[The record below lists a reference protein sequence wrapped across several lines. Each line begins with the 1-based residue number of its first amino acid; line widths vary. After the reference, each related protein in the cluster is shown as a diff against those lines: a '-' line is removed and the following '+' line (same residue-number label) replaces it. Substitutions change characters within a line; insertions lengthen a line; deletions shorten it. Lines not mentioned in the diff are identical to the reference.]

1 MSKISLIIKRE
12 YLTRVRKKSFI
23 VMTLLGPLLFA
34 AVLIVPVWLTSMDSS
49 ETKIISVID
58 ESGLLAD
65 SFMQESAG
73 DENIIY
79 TYVQEPLEYA
89 KQRVNEGYQ
98 FGLLY
103 IPDFQPEKP
112 EGITFFSES
121 SPSLSLVNSMEKTLQ
136 SRIRDIKLVR
146 SNISRETLNE
156 LETNVDIQT
165 ISLTETGEQQG
176 SAGVASVV
184 GYVGA
189 FLIYTFI
196 FLYGAQVMRGVMEEK
211 SNRIVEVVISSVRP
225 FQLMMGK
232 IVGVA
237 SVGLTQ
243 FLLWI
248 ALTFGLSTL
257 FMQGFSPEELMQ
269 QRTQQISQGIPE
281 AESAQAEMALNVQE
295 ALASVDV
302 TGFIL
307 TFIFYFL
314 GGYLLYGALFAA
326 VGSASDSNTDTQQFM
341 LPISAPLILSI
352 VTLGAVLNEP
362 IGTLAFWL
370 SMIPFTAPVTMM
382 MRVPFGIPG
391 WELLLSMLL
400 LIGGFI
406 FTTWVAGRIYR
417 VGILMHGTKVNYKV
431 IGKWL
436 FSNS

>member
-1 MSKISLIIKRE
+1 MSKVSLIIKRE
-12 YLTRVRKKSFI
+12 YMTRVRKKSFVI
-23 VMTLLGPLLFA
+23 MTLLGPLLFA
-34 AVLIVPVWLTSMDSS
+34 AIVIAPIWLTSMESS
-49 ETKIISVID
+49 DTKIILVID
-58 ESGLLAD
+58 ESGLLSENFAD
-65 SFMQESAG
+65 KDVANNIDFQFVSAPVEMAKMQVS
-73 DENIIY
+73 
-79 TYVQEPLEYA
+79 
-89 KQRVNEGYQ
+89 EGEQ
-98 FGLLY
+98 FGLLL
-103 IPDFQPEKP
+103 IPNIQLDNPG
-112 EGITFFSES
+112 GITLFSES
-121 SPSLSLVNSMEKTLQ
+121 SPSLSLVSSIEKRLQ
-136 SRIRDIKLVR
+136 QELRDLKLAQ
-146 SNISRETLNE
+146 SNISREMLAALDTD
-156 LETNVDIQT
+156 VDLQT
-165 ISLTETGEQQG
+165 INLTEAGEQQG

-248 ALTFGLSTL
+248 ALTFGLATVFL
-257 FMQGFSPEELMQ
+257 QGFSPEQLMQ
-269 QRTQQISQGIPE
+269 QRAQQMTQGMPE
-281 AESAQAEMALNVQE
+281 ADAAQAEMAMNVQQ

-307 TFIFYFL
+307 TFLFYFL

-326 VGSASDSNTDTQQFM
+326 VGSASDSSTDTQQFM

-362 IGTLAFWL
+362 NGTLAFWM
-370 SMIPFTAPVTMM
+370 SMIPFTSPVTMM

-391 WELLLSMLL
+391 WQLALSMLL
-400 LIGGFI
+400 LVGGFV
-406 FTTWVAGRIYR
+406 FTTWIAGRIYR

-431 IGKWL
+431 LGKWL
-436 FSNS
+436 FSNN

>member
-362 IGTLAFWL
+362 NGTLAFWL

>member
-1 MSKISLIIKRE
+1 MSKVSLIIKRE
-12 YLTRVRKKSFI
+12 YMTRVRKKSFLI
-23 VMTLLGPLLFA
+23 MTLLGPLLFA
-34 AVLIVPVWLTSMDSS
+34 GIVIAPIWLTSLESS
-49 ETKIISVID
+49 DTKIIMVID
-58 ESGLLAD
+58 ESGLLPENFAD
-65 SFMQESAG
+65 EDIANNIDFQFVTAPVEMAKMQVS
-73 DENIIY
+73 
-79 TYVQEPLEYA
+79 
-89 KQRVNEGYQ
+89 EGQQ
-98 FGLLY
+98 FGLLL
-103 IPDFQPEKP
+103 IPDIQLDDPG
-112 EGITFFSES
+112 GITLFSES
-121 SPSLSLVNSMEKTLQ
+121 SPSLSVVSSIESRLQ
-136 SRIRDIKLVR
+136 QSLRNLKLER
-146 SNISRETLNE
+146 SNINRETLAA
-156 LETNVDIQT
+156 LDTDVDLQT
-165 ISLTETGEQQG
+165 ISLTEAGEQQG

-211 SNRIVEVVISSVRP
+211 SNRIVEVVMSSVRP

-248 ALTFGLSTL
+248 ILTVGLSNIFL
-257 FMQGFSPEELMQ
+257 QGLNPRELMQ
-269 QRTQQISQGIPE
+269 QRTQQITQGMPE
-281 AESAQAEMALNVQE
+281 TETAQAEMALNIRD

-326 VGSASDSNTDTQQFM
+326 VGSASDSSTDSQQFM

-362 IGTLAFWL
+362 NGNLAFWM
-370 SMIPFTAPVTMM
+370 SMIPFTSPVTMM

-391 WELLLSMLL
+391 WQLVLSMVLL
-400 LIGGFI
+400 VGGFI
-406 FTTWVAGRIYR
+406 FTTWIAGRIYR

-431 IGKWL
+431 LGKWL
-436 FSNS
+436 FSNN